1 MNRVEINDNEI
12 ELVFEN
18 CECIKVSL
26 AALESLRMT
35 TRGERIVYEKR
46 FGALFTAVEVDT
58 IELKLKLKDKL
69 DYRHGSTGQI
79 TAFGMTE
86 SIFTDGEKC
95 MERIR
100 TCNDL
105 THIYINGKCYQMPWD
120 VEQGH
125 PYTNL
130 LQTTTKECTD
140 SKEFITIA
148 IKAKEAINEL

>member
-1 MNRVEINDNEI
+1 MVGNFNSVRSQMVVCKALQKLRVKSQE
-12 ELVFEN
+12 
-18 CECIKVSL
+18 
-26 AALESLRMT
+26 
-35 TRGERIVYEKR
+35 
-46 FGALFTAVEVDT
+46 
-58 IELKLKLKDKL
+58 LKDKL
-69 DYRHGSTGQI
+69 DFRHGSTGQI
-79 TAFGMTE
+79 ISIGMTE

-105 THIYINGKCYQMPWD
+105 THIYINGKCYQMPWY

-140 SKEFITIA
+140 GKEFITIA
-148 IKAKEAINEL
+148 IKAREAINEL

>member
-26 AALESLRMT
+26 AALESLRIT
-35 TRGERIVYEKR
+35 TRGEHTVYEKH
-46 FGALFTAVEVDT
+46 FGALFTSVEVDT

-69 DYRHGSTGQI
+69 DFRHGSTGQI
-79 TAFGMTE
+79 VSFGMTE
-86 SIFTDGEKC
+86 SIFNDGEKR

-140 SKEFITIA
+140 GKEFITIS
-148 IKAKEAINEL
+148 IKSDKVINDL